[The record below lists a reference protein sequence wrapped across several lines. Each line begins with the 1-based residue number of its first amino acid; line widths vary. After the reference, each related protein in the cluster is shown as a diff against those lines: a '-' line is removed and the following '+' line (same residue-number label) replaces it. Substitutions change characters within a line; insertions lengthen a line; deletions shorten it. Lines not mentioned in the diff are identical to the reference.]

1 MAPDTTSEPV
11 VALLALDDMNM
22 FEFSVACEVFGVRR
36 GEILR
41 RPDVDHWY
49 DLRVCAE
56 HRGRPVRTT
65 VGVDLHA
72 PHGLDVLAAADMVIV
87 PMCAKPPDAEAQ
99 PVRERRP
106 RDTSPAVLEALQ
118 TAHANGARIVSY
130 CSGAFALAEAGLL
143 DGRRAT
149 THWMY
154 LNAFRSSFPRV
165 DVVPDVLYVD
175 DGAVMTSAGS
185 AAAIDLSL
193 QIVRDDHGADVA
205 DIVARRMVVPPHREG
220 GQAQYT
226 SQPDRPEGE
235 AFAGILDWI
244 VERLDEPLDVAAMA
258 DRAAMSPRT
267 FARRFR
273 QAAGMTPHQW
283 LTAQRV
289 NRARALLETT
299 DLTVDAV
306 AARSG
311 LGSAA
316 NLRARFQDACG
327 VSPTNYRRRFRR
339 SEGAA

>member
-185 AAAIDLSL
+185 AAAIDPVSYTHLTL
-193 QIVRDDHGADVA
+193 PTKRIV
-205 DIVARRMVVPPHREG
+205 
-220 GQAQYT
+220 
-226 SQPDRPEGE
+226 
-235 AFAGILDWI
+235 
-244 VERLDEPLDVAAMA
+244 
-258 DRAAMSPRT
+258 
-267 FARRFR
+267 
-273 QAAGMTPHQW
+273 
-283 LTAQRV
+283 
-289 NRARALLETT
+289 
-299 DLTVDAV
+299 
-306 AARSG
+306 
-311 LGSAA
+311 
-316 NLRARFQDACG
+316 
-327 VSPTNYRRRFRR
+327 
-339 SEGAA
+339 